1 MAGEEKPE
9 AEHRDAD
16 QEGQDEEVKPVEDD
30 KDVFSFHNC
39 LCLGDVDQ
47 TGAPEPEQ
55 TEASHLTPG
64 QDTNDSEPTE
74 NDESP
79 RSASPTQTVMLK
91 FSLDP
96 ERRCNTG
103 G

>member
-1 MAGEEKPE
+1 M
-9 AEHRDAD
+9 EHRDAD

-30 KDVFSFHNC
+30 KGVFSLNNR
-39 LCLGDVDQ
+39 LCLVDVDQ
-47 TGAPEPEQ
+47 TGASGPEQ
-55 TEASHLTPG
+55 TEASHLTLG
-64 QDTNDSEPTE
+64 QDTNDSEHTE
-74 NDESP
+74 DDESP

-91 FSLDP
+91 FSVDP